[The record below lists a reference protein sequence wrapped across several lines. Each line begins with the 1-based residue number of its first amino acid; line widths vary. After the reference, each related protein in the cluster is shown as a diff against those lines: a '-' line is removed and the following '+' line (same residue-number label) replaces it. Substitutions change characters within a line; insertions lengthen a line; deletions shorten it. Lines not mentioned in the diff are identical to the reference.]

1 MKPVNKSYRFYQKY
15 LSNKYFLSF
24 VIFSIWVIFID
35 SNNLVDRFKAV
46 SHINKLE
53 RQKEYYKTR
62 ITQDQEK
69 LNELRSDKSKLEKFA
84 REQYLMKK
92 ENEDI
97 FIILVDD
104 N

>member
-15 LSNKYFLSF
+15 LSNKYFLSAVVF
-24 VIFSIWVIFID
+24 AIWITFID
-35 SNNLVDRFKAV
+35 SNNLVDRYK
-46 SHINKLE
+46 SMKHIDKLE
-53 RQKEYYKTR
+53 KQKEYYKKR

-69 LNELRSDKSKLEKFA
+69 LDELRSNKSKLEKFA

-97 FIILVDD
+97 FIVLVDD